1 MKMNTLNLK
10 EKIANLKLMASDL
23 LDLAEYMRA
32 LDTAIIFED
41 KETIENIKHC
51 INDFDLKGL
60 IIKLIEIAEY

>member
-23 LDLAEYMRA
+23 LDLAEYMQM
-32 LDTAIIFED
+32 LDSAILFEG
-41 KETIENIKHC
+41 KETIENIKQC

-60 IIKLIEIAEY
+60 IIKLIEIME